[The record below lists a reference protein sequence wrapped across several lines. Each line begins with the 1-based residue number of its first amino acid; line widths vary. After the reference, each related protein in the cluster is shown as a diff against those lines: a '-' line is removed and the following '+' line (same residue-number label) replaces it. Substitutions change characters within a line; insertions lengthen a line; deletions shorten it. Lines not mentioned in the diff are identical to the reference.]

1 MKSRDILEAL
11 NDTDEK
17 LIADSAPKKKKS
29 KKPLFIGGGI
39 TAAVCAGIAGV
50 MFLNNVG
57 QLAHNAG
64 AIVKAVYPKTPQ
76 YNVNMFGE
84 GETKEWR
91 HYRREQRT
99 NGLLYSD
106 TLYDFT
112 QNTAPLV
119 LSDEENTV
127 YSPINIYEAAAML
140 AEITDGDSR
149 AQLLEMLSV
158 DDIDTLRETANA
170 IWTTN
175 YFDDDTSSSIL
186 ANSVWLSDSLEYSKA
201 PLLRLAENYH
211 ASSFSGEMG
220 SENYNKLL
228 QNWLNENTKGMLKEQ
243 AGKIEM
249 PEETL
254 VALASTVYF
263 KARWDNEFS
272 DKNNTESVF
281 HAPDGDVTAEFMNK
295 KELTDHIAYGEKFT
309 AFDYRFYEGGQMRFI
324 LPDEGV
330 SIEELLNDKE
340 IYDYLSASWDEWEK
354 REFRRIN
361 FSVPKFDITNDTEIS
376 DMFKALGV
384 TDVFDMD
391 KADFSPLL
399 GNLPSEI
406 SKVQHAARVTID
418 EEGCTAAAFTV
429 MMDCGAALPPDEVI
443 DFTLDRPFI
452 FVIESDCGSP
462 LFMGVISNPTE
473 G

>member
-17 LIADSAPKKKKS
+17 LVADSAPKKKKN
-29 KKPLFIGGGI
+29 KKPFFIGGGI
-39 TAAVCAGIAGV
+39 GAAVCAVVAGV
-50 MFLNNVG
+50 MILNNAA
-57 QLAHNAG
+57 QNAG
-64 AIVKAVYPKTPQ
+64 VIVKAVYPKTPQ

-91 HYRREQRT
+91 DYRREQRT
-99 NGLLYSD
+99 NGLPYSK

-112 QNTAPLV
+112 QNTAPLM
-119 LSDEENTV
+119 LSGEENAV
-127 YSPINIYEAAAML
+127 YSPLNIYEAAAML

-149 AQLLEMLSV
+149 AQLLDMLSV
-158 DDIDTLRETANA
+158 DDIETLRETADT
-170 IWTTN
+170 IWTAN

-186 ANSVWLSDSLEYSKA
+186 ANSVWLSDSLEYIEA
-201 PLLRLAENYH
+201 PLLRLADNYH

-220 SENYNKLL
+220 SDSYNKLL
-228 QNWLNENTKGMLKEQ
+228 QDWLNENTKGMLKEQ
-243 AGKIEM
+243 AQKIEM

-263 KARWDNEFS
+263 KARWDTEFKS
-272 DKNNTESVF
+272 KNNTESVF
-281 HAPDGDVTAEFMNK
+281 HAPDGDVTAEFMNM
-295 KELTDHIAYGEKFT
+295 KEMTDNIAYGEKFT
-309 AFDYRFYEGGQMRFI
+309 ALDYRFYEGGSMRFI

-330 SIEELLNDKE
+330 SVSELLNDKE
-340 IYDYLSASWDEWEK
+340 IYEYLSASWDEWDK

-361 FSVPKFDITNDTEIS
+361 FSVPKFDITQETELS
-376 DMFKALGV
+376 DMFKALGA
-384 TDVFDMD
+384 TNVFDME

-406 SKVQHAARVTID
+406 SKAQHAARVTID

-462 LFMGVISNPTE
+462 LFMGVISNPTIS
-473 G
+473 